1 MSSALADA
9 VRALGAG
16 GLVVYPTDTLLGLG
30 ALATNAHAV
39 GNLVDAKGRP
49 PGMPLSVMLSSTEE
63 LESLAELS
71 PMGRRF
77 VRTHLPGPYTLLARP
92 TALARRTLAPEIAGP
107 HGTIGVRVP
116 DHPLA
121 RELARRVGP
130 LTATSANRHGEAP
143 CRTVAEARKAFGRS
157 VAAYLPAIP
166 PPSGRPSELVD
177 LTRPSPRHIAR
188 RGRA

>member
-1 MSSALADA
+1 MGPALADA
-9 VRALGAG
+9 VRALAAG
-16 GLVVYPTDTLLGLG
+16 RLVVYPTDTLLGLG
-30 ALATNAHAV
+30 ALATDSDAV
-39 GNLVDAKGRP
+39 ARLANAKGRP
-49 PGMPLSVMLSSTEE
+49 PGMPLSVALSSTEE
-63 LESLAELS
+63 LEALAELS

-92 TALARRTLAPEIAGP
+92 TALARRTLAAEIAGP

-143 CRTVAEARKAFGRS
+143 CRTLSEARRTFGSS
-157 VAAYLPAIP
+157 VAVYLPGEP
-166 PPSGRPSELVD
+166 RPSGRPSELVD
-177 LTRPSPRHIAR
+177 LTHGSPHRVAR